1 MATINATVSI
11 NSGAMTYPININKTM
26 VMKKLGLSTGL
37 ENTDGLS
44 SKKFVS
50 VSYVKIIESDDSTAS
65 KASKVYIRNT
75 GSSKSDYFYVAIN
88 ASAAAADTAET
99 IGRLYGGD
107 WMLIPYEG
115 AIDIGVAPSTVEKM
129 TLEYCMFYE

>member
-1 MATINATVSI
+1 MATINASI
-11 NSGAMTYPININKTM
+11 NVNSDIMSYPISINKTM
-26 VMKKLGLSTGL
+26 TMKKAGSCHGL
-37 ENTDGLS
+37 EKTSGLNVN
-44 SKKFVS
+44 KVT
-50 VSYVKIIESDDSTAS
+50 STTAFKLFGNAEATTL

-75 GSSKSDYFYVAIN
+75 GSSKTDYFYIAIN
-88 ASAAAADTAET
+88 ASAAAAATTET

-115 AIDIGVAPSTVEKM
+115 ATDLGVQPSTVEPM

>member
-1 MATINATVSI
+1 MATINATISI
-11 NSGAMTYPININKTM
+11 TSNAMTYPINVSKTM
-26 VMKKLGLSTGL
+26 TMKKLGLTTGL

-44 SKKFVS
+44 SKKFAALT
-50 VSYVKIIESDDSTAS
+50 YVKIIEADDSTSS
-65 KASKVYIRNT
+65 KASKVYVRNT
-75 GSSKSDYFYVAIN
+75 GSSKTDYFYIAIN
-88 ASAAAADTAET
+88 ASAAAAATTET

-115 AIDIGVAPSTVEKM
+115 ATDLGVQPSTVEPM

>member
-1 MATINATVSI
+1 MATINATISI
-11 NSGAMTYPININKTM
+11 ASNAMTYPINIGKTM
-26 VMKKLGLSTGL
+26 TMKKLGLATGL

-44 SKKFVS
+44 SKKFAAT
-50 VSYVKIIESDDSTAS
+50 SYLKIIEADDSTSS
-65 KASKVYIRNT
+65 KASKVYVRNT
-75 GSSKSDYFYVAIN
+75 GSSKTDYFYIAIN
-88 ASAAAADTAET
+88 ASAAAAATAET

-115 AIDIGVAPSTVEKM
+115 ATDLGVQPSTVEPM